1 MTVYEV
7 ECVTIDYGSRFDDC
21 RAIEAVGFE
30 AVDGGIT
37 RKTPAEVH
45 DRMVTEDHTV
55 YVTYHGERSDLEPVA
70 DGERQYVRAAAEDT
84 DDDPLLKQPS
94 C

>member
-1 MTVYEV
+1 MAAYEV
-7 ECVTIDYGSRFDDC
+7 QCVTIDYGSPFDDC
-21 RAIEAVGFE
+21 RAVEVVGFE

-45 DRMVTEDHTV
+45 DLIATEGHTV
-55 YVTYHGERSDLEPVA
+55 YVVYHGERFDLRPVE
-70 DGERQYVRAAAEDT
+70 DGARRYVRAAPEDT